1 MKKLLITITIL
12 FIICFSMF
20 AQAEIETKENQINV
34 VASTTWVASY
44 AQIAGLKN
52 VECVAP
58 GTMIHPPEYEIKV
71 SDIQKIMKAD
81 YFIYAGYEAMM
92 KTISENVS
100 PESTVQIQIDTFN
113 SYENIASQ
121 ARKIAKI
128 ANTETQCE
136 ENLRKLKT
144 LLDESKEKLESQG
157 INEVPC
163 YCHFHQQYL
172 AKDLGL
178 NVLDIFGPSPLD
190 SNQIQLVSK
199 NKYPLII
206 DNVHN
211 PIANVLLDVSKD
223 SKIVVW
229 RNFPVEVEDNSL
241 FNLIKNNIDTLL

>member
-1 MKKLLITITIL
+1 MKKLLITIFIL
-12 FIICFSMF
+12 FLICFSIL

-52 VECVAP
+52 VECIAP

-71 SDIQKIMKAD
+71 SDIQKIMEAD

-92 KTISENVS
+92 KTISQNVS
-100 PESTVQIQIDTFN
+100 TERTIQIQIDTFN
-113 SYENIASQ
+113 SYENIALQ

-128 ANTETQCE
+128 TNTEKQCE
-136 ENLRKLKT
+136 ENLRELKT
-144 LLDESKEKLESQG
+144 LLEETKEKLESKK
-157 INEVPC
+157 INKVPC

-178 NVLDIFGPSPLD
+178 NVMDIFGPSPLD
-190 SNQIQLVSK
+190 SSQIQLVSQ

-223 SKIVVW
+223 SEIVVW
-229 RNFPVEVEDNSL
+229 RNFPVTLENNSL